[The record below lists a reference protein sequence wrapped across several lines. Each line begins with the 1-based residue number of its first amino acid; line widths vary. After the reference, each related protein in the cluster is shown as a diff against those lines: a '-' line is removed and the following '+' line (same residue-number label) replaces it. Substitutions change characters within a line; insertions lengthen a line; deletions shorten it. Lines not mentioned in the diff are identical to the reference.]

1 MVSLTAKMNSITWTG
16 IEEDSEGERD
26 GKGVKEYVGS
36 PEARE
41 AALHM
46 EGQLIL
52 SPDLLEKKKKF
63 KFCEESV

>member
-41 AALHM
+41 AA
-46 EGQLIL
+46 GRSVDTIPR
-52 SPDLLEKKKKF
+52 SAGKKKKI
-63 KFCEESV
+63 